1 MSVQAEP
8 RQRWETSQRAVET
21 FARTVAI
28 GGLSGFVAGLIAG
41 GVGSRLAMRVSGIL
55 TEPAFRSVLTENDNV
70 VGEITVGGTAIL
82 ILVAGF
88 FGAAGGLLYVAMRP
102 WMADAGRWRGLAFG
116 VVLLAIL
123 GSLIL
128 EADNPDFHL
137 FGPPGVNV
145 AMFASIFVIFG
156 LLLPP
161 SERMLRA
168 LPPPSLSSWTIPLP
182 IPAEWSVFGLGSF
195 AVYGFGIILAI
206 MAVSFAIHSVT
217 VGDRASAHF
226 LLAYGL
232 FALPIA
238 SVLLTRI
245 TGQFRRLSDL
255 RGRPGALLV
264 ALALFVVP
272 VAFGTYVVARA
283 IADIFSAA

>member
-1 MSVQAEP
+1 MSVHAEP
-8 RQRWETSQRAVET
+8 RQRWEMSQRAIEAFT
-21 FARTVAI
+21 RTVAI
-28 GGLSGFVAGLIAG
+28 GALSGFVAGLIAG

-70 VGEITVGGTAIL
+70 VGEITVGGSAIL

-102 WMADAGRWRGLAFG
+102 WMADAGRWRGLGFG

-145 AMFASIFVIFG
+145 AMFASIFVFFG

-168 LPPPSLSSWTIPLP
+168 LPPPSLSSRLIPLP
-182 IPAEWSVFGLGSF
+182 IPAAWSVFGLGSL
-195 AVYGFGIILAI
+195 AAHGFGVILTI
-206 MAVSFAIHSVT
+206 MTVSFAIHSVT
-217 VGDRASAHF
+217 VGERASAHF
-226 LLAYGL
+226 LLAYAL

-255 RGRPGALLV
+255 RRHPGTLLG

-272 VAFGTYVVARA
+272 VAFGTYVVAQA
-283 IADIFSAA
+283 IADIFNAA